1 MLAAL
6 LASLC
11 ALAQQP
17 LTWEIRHGA
26 ADGSSLPALLITTN
40 VATTKLDV
48 EVSCGAMVRTHA
60 GGTQRG
66 ETVQLDFP
74 LPPGDHSCEGSL
86 SGHFVDGTGGEAPLR
101 FQLKA
106 PRSISLT
113 YAAGDLNLEARTMA
127 VRSSHPL
134 ERIEIQVFGPG
145 GAQLGSGVSPVDA
158 GSLGPHHLQWSQQ
171 PGEVVQI
178 RLLAHG
184 SLGEVFSLDLWPWSY
199 QVPHDDLFFAS
210 GSDTITAEE
219 ALKLTPVLKQIDAV
233 LLKYGKGVGG
243 HPIPIHLYVAG
254 YTDTVG
260 SPSSNRELSRRR
272 AQSIARWFRSRG
284 FVRAIFVQG
293 FGETGLIRPTADE
306 VEDSANRRALYMLSA
321 MPPGTSPLIPDDQW
335 KPLD

>member
-40 VATTKLDV
+40 MATTRLDIQV
-48 EVSCGAMVRTHA
+48 RCGAMVRTHA
-60 GGTQRG
+60 SGTQRD
-66 ETVQLDFP
+66 ETVRLDFP
-74 LPPGDHSCEGSL
+74 LPPGTHSCEGSL
-86 SGHFVDGTGGEAPLR
+86 SGHFVDGTQGEAPLR
-101 FQLKA
+101 FELKA

-113 YAAGDLNLEARTMA
+113 YAADDLDLEARTMA

-134 ERIEIQVFGPG
+134 DRIEIQVFGPG
-145 GAQLGSGVSPVDA
+145 GTKLGSGISPADA
-158 GSLGPHHLQWSQQ
+158 SSLGPHQLQWSQQ

-178 RLLAHG
+178 RLRAHG

-199 QVPHDDLFFAS
+199 QIPHDDLFFAS
-210 GSDTITAEE
+210 GSHAITPEE
-219 ALKLTPVLKQIDAV
+219 AQKLSPVLKQIDAV

-260 SPSSNRELSRRR
+260 SSASNRELSHRR
-272 AQSIARWFRSRG
+272 AQSIARWFRARG
-284 FVRAIFVQG
+284 FKRSIFIQG

-306 VEDSANRRALYMLSA
+306 IEDSANRRALYMLSA
-321 MPPGTSPLIPDDQW
+321 MPPSKSPLIPDDKW